1 MFASSN
7 KVSGHYI
14 RGRRSEVRE
23 RSEVRGRR
31 SEIRG
36 QRSEIPALGNRT
48 NKGQCYGRRPRTV
61 APRSLR
67 QSTDAGVEK
76 PTAAVLARGGW
87 ILSPA
92 DPARP
97 CSRRRDNTVV
107 TSRA

>member
-14 RGRRSEVRE
+14 RGQRSEVRDQ
-23 RSEVRGRR
+23 R

-48 NKGQCYGRRPRTV
+48 NKGQCYGHRPRTV
-61 APRSLR
+61 APRSPR
-67 QSTDAGVEK
+67 QSIDAGAEK

-87 ILSPA
+87 ILPPT
-92 DPARP
+92 DPARL
-97 CSRRRDNTVV
+97 CSRRRDNTGV